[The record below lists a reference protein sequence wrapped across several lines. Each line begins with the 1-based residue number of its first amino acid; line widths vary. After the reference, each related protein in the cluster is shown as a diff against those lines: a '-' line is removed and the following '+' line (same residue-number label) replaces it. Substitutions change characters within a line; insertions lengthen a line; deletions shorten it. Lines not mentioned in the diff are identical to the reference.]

1 MTESLKFH
9 SHFEELHDV
18 RNLTEQVITIIKH
31 LSRGIFTLSRKKSQ
45 DLFKIFLFS
54 CFGIIQLFSHLL

>member
-1 MTESLKFH
+1 MTESLRFH
-9 SHFEELHDV
+9 SHFEELHGV
-18 RNLTEQVITIIKH
+18 RNLTEQVITLIEH

-54 CFGIIQLFSHLL
+54 CFGVI